1 MSTVKNIHTIPKGRT
16 PMAEQEPQVRA
27 GNFEEVSLGYTL
39 PEALREADRCL
50 ECKKPRC
57 IAGCPVGIDIPGF
70 IRAIAQQDMRKAYE
84 ILRQDNPLPAV
95 CGRVCP
101 QESQCEVRCIVGVK
115 AEPVCIGRLERF
127 AADYAMAHFEPEVL
141 QIRPARKKAAII
153 GSGPAGI
160 ACAADLARAG
170 VDVTI
175 FEALHMAGGVLK
187 YGIPEFRL
195 PKIIVDREIELLK
208 QMGVKIEL
216 NTVIGKLYTIPQLM
230 QEKGFDAVFIGTG
243 AGFPKFQGIP
253 GENLNGV
260 FSANEFLTRVNL
272 MRGFRHPEYDTPVGM
287 GRKVTVIGAGNT
299 AMDCARCALRMGA
312 EKVTVVYRR
321 TQKESPARAEELHHA
336 MEEGIDF
343 QWLTNP
349 VKILGNGQGWVAG
362 MECIRM
368 VLGEPDASG
377 RRAPVEQ
384 PGTNFEI
391 PLDTVI
397 YALGTR
403 ANPIV
408 AKSTPGLK
416 TNQWGYIEVD
426 EQIGMTSIPGVFAG
440 GDIVT
445 GSATVILALGAGRR
459 AAKGM
464 LQYLGLL
471 PAAAPAETAAATGS

>member
-1 MSTVKNIHTIPKGRT
+1 
-16 PMAEQEPQVRA
+16 
-27 GNFEEVSLGYTL
+27 
-39 PEALREADRCL
+39 
-50 ECKKPRC
+50 
-57 IAGCPVGIDIPGF
+57 
-70 IRAIAQQDMRKAYE
+70 
-84 ILRQDNPLPAV
+84 
-95 CGRVCP
+95 
-101 QESQCEVRCIVGVK
+101 
-115 AEPVCIGRLERF
+115 
-127 AADYAMAHFEPEVL
+127 
-141 QIRPARKKAAII
+141 
-153 GSGPAGI
+153 
-160 ACAADLARAG
+160 
-170 VDVTI
+170 
-175 FEALHMAGGVLK
+175 
-187 YGIPEFRL
+187 
-195 PKIIVDREIELLK
+195 
-208 QMGVKIEL
+208 VKIEL

-243 AGFPKFQGIP
+243 AGSPRFQGIP

-287 GRKVTVIGAGNT
+287 GRRVTVIGAGNT

-336 MEEGIDF
+336 MQEGIEF

-391 PLDTVI
+391 PVDTVI

-403 ANPIV
+403 ANPII

-426 EQIGMTSIPGVFAG
+426 EQTGMTSFPGVFAG

-464 LQYLGLL
+464 LQYLGLQ
-471 PAAAPAETAAATGS
+471 PASAPADAVATKT